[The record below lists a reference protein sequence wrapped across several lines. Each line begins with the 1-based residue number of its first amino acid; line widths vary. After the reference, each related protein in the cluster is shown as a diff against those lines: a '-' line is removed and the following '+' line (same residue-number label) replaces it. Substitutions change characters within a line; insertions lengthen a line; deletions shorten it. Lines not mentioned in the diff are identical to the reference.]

1 MCSVVSMASFDLKKF
16 LNKPSLEQL
25 DSCKKDDLLM
35 VASHFQ
41 IAVGKQSRKAEIRSV
56 VYNRL
61 VELDVL
67 GLPAKDGAA
76 VGSVEVSS
84 ASVGSENESEEEL
97 MPAAEVEADVRAKL
111 PPFEPFSPV
120 STGSKGDMR
129 LKVRLARLQFEAQEK
144 AQTRQA
150 EMDLRLQI
158 RKLEIEAE
166 KQVRMRQL
174 ELDAMRIVGGSVA
187 QPDLPRVAAAALP
200 LFLLL
205 PLFPLCLFHL
215 QQPSHSM

>member
-1 MCSVVSMASFDLKKF
+1 MASFDLKF

-25 DSCKKDDLLM
+25 ESCKKDDLLM
-35 VASHFQ
+35 VASHYQ
-41 IAVGKQSRKAEIRSV
+41 IVVGKQSRKAEIRSV

-84 ASVGSENESEEEL
+84 ASVGSESESEEEL
-97 MPAAEVEADVRAKL
+97 MPAAEVEANVRAKL

-129 LKVRLARLQFEAQEK
+129 LKVR
-144 AQTRQA
+144 
-150 EMDLRLQI
+150 
-158 RKLEIEAE
+158 
-166 KQVRMRQL
+166 
-174 ELDAMRIVGGSVA
+174 
-187 QPDLPRVAAAALP
+187 
-200 LFLLL
+200 
-205 PLFPLCLFHL
+205 
-215 QQPSHSM
+215 